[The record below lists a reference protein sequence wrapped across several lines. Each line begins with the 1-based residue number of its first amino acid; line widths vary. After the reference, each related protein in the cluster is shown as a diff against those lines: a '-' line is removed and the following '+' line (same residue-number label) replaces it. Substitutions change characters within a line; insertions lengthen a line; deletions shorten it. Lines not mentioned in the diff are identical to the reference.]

1 MLTIEEVRKG
11 LQDRKLRV
19 VSEQVGLAYDT
30 VWRVKSGKAKRISYD
45 VIKVLSDYLEGNS
58 ETGKENG

>member
-1 MLTIEEVRKG
+1 MLTIEEVRER

-30 VWRVKSGKAKRISYD
+30 VWRVKSGKSKRISYD
-45 VIKVLSDYLEGNS
+45 VIKVLSDYLEGN
-58 ETGKENG
+58 TPHG

>member
-1 MLTIEEVRKG
+1 MLTIEEVRER

-30 VWRVKSGKAKRISYD
+30 VWRVKAGKSKRISYD
-45 VIKVLSDYLEGNS
+45 VIKVLSDYLEGN
-58 ETGKENG
+58 TPHG